1 MNTRCKWVTSEPLYI
16 KYHDEEWGVPVY
28 DDRKLFEMLCLEG
41 AQAGLSWWSILQRRE
56 NYREAF
62 DNFEAEVIALYQED
76 KVEELM
82 SNTGI
87 IRNRR
92 KIQSVIKNAQSY
104 LRIKEQYGSFSTY
117 IWNFVNREPIIN
129 NWTLQSEVPATT
141 PLSVK
146 MSKQLKKDGF
156 SFVGPTICYSFMQA
170 VGLVDDHIASCFCS
184 AKKTS
189 LK

>member
-1 MNTRCKWVTSEPLYI
+1 MERCKWVTNKPLYI

-56 NYREAF
+56 NYQKAF
-62 DNFEAEVIALYQED
+62 DNFEAEVIALYKED

-82 SNTGI
+82 NNKGI

-92 KIQSVIKNAQSY
+92 KIQSFIQNAQAFI
-104 LRIKEQYGSFSTY
+104 RIKEQHGSFTTY
-117 IWNFVNREPIIN
+117 IWNYVNGESISN
-129 NWTLQSEVPATT
+129 KWTLQSEVPATT
-141 PLSVK
+141 PLSEK

-170 VGLVDDHIASCFCS
+170 VGMVNDHISSCFCS
-184 AKKTS
+184 TKVS
-189 LK
+189 E